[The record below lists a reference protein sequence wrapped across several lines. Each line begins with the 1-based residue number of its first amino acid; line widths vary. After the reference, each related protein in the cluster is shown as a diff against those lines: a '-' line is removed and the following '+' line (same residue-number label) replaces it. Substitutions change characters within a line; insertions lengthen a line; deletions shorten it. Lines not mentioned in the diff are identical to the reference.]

1 MFTALLEI
9 RQDDMQ
15 LATALTRSACSR
27 EIFSLSKSHR
37 GFNDHTT
44 NFVDGWSH
52 RCSSRQMD
60 IPPNSKFGRKVKR
73 NVVKGMGNRHR
84 IACTF

>member
-27 EIFSLSKSHR
+27 EIFSLSKSDR
-37 GFNDHTT
+37 GFNDHTMY
-44 NFVDGWSH
+44 FVDGWSH
-52 RCSSRQMD
+52 SL
-60 IPPNSKFGRKVKR
+60 
-73 NVVKGMGNRHR
+73 
-84 IACTF
+84 